1 MTMDKTSEPVIPQT
15 LVEAH
20 EVLARIRPG
29 RQAPLT
35 EWLAYYPHSSALYAD
50 IADRTIELGKQAKAA
65 RRRRPSMAEYLDTV
79 RACIAYDERP
89 PDGESAG
96 SALWE
101 AIEEAALRKTRA
113 ARSVTSGE

>member
-35 EWLAYYPHSSALYAD
+35 EWLAYYQRSSALYAD
-50 IADRTIELGKQAKAA
+50 IAEIDRGHHHESLYWADHERERAKEIKAQMPTCDDQ
-65 RRRRPSMAEYLDTV
+65 RDT
-79 RACIAYDERP
+79 
-89 PDGESAG
+89 S
-96 SALWE
+96 
-101 AIEEAALRKTRA
+101 
-113 ARSVTSGE
+113 